1 MYIKL
6 KSFELHIKKKRIQHE
21 YCTLLWGVTEW
32 VSRATW
38 RQAVC
43 SQGVGVCITSRVYVC
58 VKYETLHI
66 GTSGRMCGR
75 VVGYGVWVCVCHTVA
90 DAETHTDNVQ

>member
-1 MYIKL
+1 MNIVRCY
-6 KSFELHIKKKRIQHE
+6 E
-21 YCTLLWGVTEW
+21 
-32 VSRATW
+32 VSQNGYRGQPDAL
-38 RQAVC
+38 C

-75 VVGYGVWVCVCHTVA
+75 VVGYGV
-90 DAETHTDNVQ
+90 